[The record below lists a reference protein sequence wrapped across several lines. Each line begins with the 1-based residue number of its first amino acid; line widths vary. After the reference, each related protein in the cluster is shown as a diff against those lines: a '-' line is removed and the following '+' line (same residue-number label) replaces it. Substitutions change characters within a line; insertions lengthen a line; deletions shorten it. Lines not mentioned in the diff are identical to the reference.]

1 MEQLAVYTNAS
12 YVEQGA
18 TGDFYL
24 DLECNSLGVNDDPTD
39 GNTFA
44 VQLPES
50 IRIAADSAL
59 FIDGTPW
66 GGIIQ
71 RRVSDT
77 TVDGVLQ
84 WEGRTWHGILADRIV
99 EPPAGS
105 AYYTSTGTD
114 TACVTALISKLG
126 LSTLFEAGT
135 GTGAAIS
142 YQHPRYKCGWT
153 CLLKMLESVGERPEF
168 RVVRTG
174 GTVKV
179 LIDCV
184 TASTLDELADGEL
197 ADVEMTAE
205 FRPYNHVIGLGQ
217 GELQNRDVVH
227 YYADSSGV
235 ISSTKSITGMAER
248 VTVYDNPS
256 AEHDDLVDG
265 AIEHLRDLQGQGE
278 VDVSLDEGAN
288 VAIGDYVKAYDQ
300 RIDESVTSM
309 VTGCVVKVENGIIT
323 CAWSAG
329 E

>member
-1 MEQLAVYTNAS
+1 MGILGVWTNAS

-18 TGDFYL
+18 TEDIYL
-24 DLECNSLGVNDDPTD
+24 DLECKALGVNDDPLK

-50 IRIAADSAL
+50 VRISADSA
-59 FIDGTPW
+59 FFVDSTSW
-66 GGIIQ
+66 GGLVQ

-84 WEGRTWHGILADRIV
+84 WEGRTWHGVLADRIV
-99 EPPAGS
+99 QPDAGQ

-114 TACVTALISKLG
+114 TACVTALITRLG

-135 GTGAAIS
+135 GTGTAVS
-142 YQHPRYKCGWT
+142 FQHPRYKDGWT
-153 CLLKMLESVGERPEF
+153 CLLKMLASIGERPEF
-168 RVVRTG
+168 RVRRTG

-184 TASTLDELADGEL
+184 TVSTLDELADGEL
-197 ADVEMTAE
+197 ADIEMTAE

-217 GELQNRDVVH
+217 GELQDRDVVH
-227 YYADSSGV
+227 YYANSSGV
-235 ISSTKSITGMAER
+235 VSSTQSITGIAER
-248 VTVYDNPS
+248 VLVYDNPS
-256 AEHDDLVDG
+256 AEHADLVEG
-265 AIEHLRDLQGQGE
+265 SIERLQELQGQGE
-278 VDVSLDEGAN
+278 VSVDLDDEAD
-288 VAIGDYVKAYDQ
+288 VAIGDYVTAYDQ
-300 RIDESVTSM
+300 RIDETVTAM